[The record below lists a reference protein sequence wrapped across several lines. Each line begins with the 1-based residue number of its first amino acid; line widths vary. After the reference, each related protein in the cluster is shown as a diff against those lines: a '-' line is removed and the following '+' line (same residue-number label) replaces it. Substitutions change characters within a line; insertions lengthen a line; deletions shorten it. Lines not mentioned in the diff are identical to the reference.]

1 MSCKNCY
8 KPRQSSGGQQ
18 PVMRRQPN
26 INAASELRN
35 PPRNTY
41 QSQIRPVPLFHQT
54 RPQQIRSDLMSFYT
68 PTEETKKCI
77 DFRPAACISAM
88 PCDEK
93 FMNTVM
99 PDGNTVGYYLL
110 RNRIISDQTNKIP
123 FYDTQDPTIMW
134 TTPNDYRH

>member
-1 MSCKNCY
+1 
-8 KPRQSSGGQQ
+8 
-18 PVMRRQPN
+18 
-26 INAASELRN
+26 
-35 PPRNTY
+35 
-41 QSQIRPVPLFHQT
+41 
-54 RPQQIRSDLMSFYT
+54 
-68 PTEETKKCI
+68 
-77 DFRPAACISAM
+77 M